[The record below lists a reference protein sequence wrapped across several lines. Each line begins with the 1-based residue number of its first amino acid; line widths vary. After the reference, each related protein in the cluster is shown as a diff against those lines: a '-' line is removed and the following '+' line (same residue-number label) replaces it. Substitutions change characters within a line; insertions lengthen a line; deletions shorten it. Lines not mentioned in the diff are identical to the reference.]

1 MNRTEMIDAL
11 GERFGYSR
19 REANEVVNAIFHPSE
34 GMIAKSLR
42 KGEKVSLTGFGT
54 FDVRKRAAGM
64 RRNPQTGESFKSA
77 ASKRPAFK
85 AGASLKAIVNGKSG
99 ATAKGGAK
107 SAAKGAA
114 KGGAAKGGAKS
125 AAKGA
130 RKAAR

>member
-34 GMIAKSLR
+34 GLIAKSLR

-85 AGASLKAIVNGKSG
+85 AGASLKSLVNGGG
-99 ATAKGGAK
+99 ATKSASKGAAKKGAAKKGGAK
-107 SAAKGAA
+107 KAAAKRG
-114 KGGAAKGGAKS
+114 
-125 AAKGA
+125 
-130 RKAAR
+130 R